1 MLEISRREIP
11 PAAQARDVIRA
22 LRNATSEPLRRR
34 ERGLPPSP
42 PDTREPCWLLPY
54 ADLTPDESTKAARGA
69 EAGWRGRRWWRM
81 CELQPPGAVYQHH
94 GKAQCSP
101 SVRSKRASQGKSQAL
116 RRAQRQSVRGRQADS
131 RATHRASVRA
141 RQGRR
146 RALCSQVDGMQ
157 AASWASLHAECSTSP
172 QKACLC
178 HSSARALMLLLM

>member
-69 EAGWRGRRWWRM
+69 EAGRRGRRWWRM

-101 SVRSKRASQGKSQAL
+101 SVRSKRATQGKSQAPGTHESKEGA
-116 RRAQRQSVRGRQADS
+116 REAGRQADS
-131 RATHRASVRA
+131 RATRRASVRA

-146 RALCSQVDGMQ
+146 RALRRQVDGMQ
-157 AASWASLHAECSTSP
+157 RRRGRLCRQNAARVLRRLAVATVVPAH
-172 QKACLC
+172 
-178 HSSARALMLLLM
+178 